1 MYGILPLGLVRGRK
15 TPYHCYLRP
24 KRRQNL
30 FLEETEPSAYRIAG
44 PARHFRMSATETERT
59 DDTGRGA
66 LYGFLT
72 EVGHTTES
80 LILAQDERWRRA

>member
-1 MYGILPLGLVRGRK
+1 M
-15 TPYHCYLRP
+15 
-24 KRRQNL
+24 

-72 EVGHTTES
+72 EVRTYNGEFDPGSGRT
-80 LILAQDERWRRA
+80 LAAGLTHASRRASRSNPA